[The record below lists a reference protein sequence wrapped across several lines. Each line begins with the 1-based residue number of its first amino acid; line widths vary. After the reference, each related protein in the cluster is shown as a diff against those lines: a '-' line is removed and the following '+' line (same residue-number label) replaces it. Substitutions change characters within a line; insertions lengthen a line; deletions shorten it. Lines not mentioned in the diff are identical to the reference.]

1 MMLILV
7 VQLGFDLLVVFQIP
21 TKLLLEGRLNAV
33 LLEWLSGEL
42 FVGLKLEEE
51 VFWSREAAALGSSYG
66 ELDTCARQYLI
77 KLSSHHTGYFLSKNE
92 WNLDFSYSSS
102 AYSFARGYIEQI
114 L

>member
-51 VFWSREAAALGSSYG
+51 VFGVE
-66 ELDTCARQYLI
+66 RQLWVH
-77 KLSSHHTGYFLSKNE
+77 LMEN
-92 WNLDFSYSSS
+92 W
-102 AYSFARGYIEQI
+102 I
-114 L
+114 LVYANT

>member
-51 VFWSREAAALGSSYG
+51 VFGVE
-66 ELDTCARQYLI
+66 RQLLWVHLMENWI
-77 KLSSHHTGYFLSKNE
+77 LVHVHT
-92 WNLDFSYSSS
+92 
-102 AYSFARGYIEQI
+102 
-114 L
+114 